1 MKGVVF
7 LGDRKLELREFP
19 DPTPGPRDVILEIKA
34 SGMCGTDL
42 HTYRAP
48 AQPGGAMAGG
58 IKRQAG
64 VIAGHEPC
72 GVVAA
77 VGAGVS
83 EKEARVG
90 ERVMDH
96 HYDGCGTCKHCRAGW
111 TQMCLEGSVVYGSG
125 GHGGHARYMKVP
137 VSTLVPLP
145 DALSF
150 VTGAAI
156 SCGTGTAWGALRRLN
171 LQGGETIAIFGQGPV
186 GLSATQFAVVM
197 GARVIACAS
206 SDDKLAFAR
215 QRGADETVNYDRED
229 LRGALKKLGGE
240 RGIDVV
246 YDPVGGR
253 YAEPALRS
261 LGWLGRYL
269 VIGFAAGEIPKIPL
283 NLALLK
289 SCDIRGVAW
298 GAWTGREPLKQRGL
312 MADILKWTAEG
323 KLSAHVQ
330 AVYPLS
336 EIAAALEVLAAR
348 KAMGKIV
355 LRV

>member
-48 AQPGGAMAGG
+48 AQPGGAVAGG

-186 GLSATQFAVVM
+186 GLSATQLAVVM

-240 RGIDVV
+240 RGIDVGPDGQIGRDAQRIGAARALERGDGLV
-246 YDPVGGR
+246 ERPLPARQHGDARAFGGEALGR
-253 YAEPALRS
+253 GATHAFRSTADDGGGTREPEVHAPTSLCAARALARALRP
-261 LGWLGRYL
+261 G
-269 VIGFAAGEIPKIPL
+269 
-283 NLALLK
+283 
-289 SCDIRGVAW
+289 
-298 GAWTGREPLKQRGL
+298 GAR
-312 MADILKWTAEG
+312 
-323 KLSAHVQ
+323 
-330 AVYPLS
+330 
-336 EIAAALEVLAAR
+336 
-348 KAMGKIV
+348 
-355 LRV
+355 